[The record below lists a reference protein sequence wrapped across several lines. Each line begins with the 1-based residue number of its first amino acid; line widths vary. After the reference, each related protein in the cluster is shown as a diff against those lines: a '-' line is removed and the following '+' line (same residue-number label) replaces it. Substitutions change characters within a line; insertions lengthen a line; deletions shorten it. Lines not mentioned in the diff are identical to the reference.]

1 MLVCWVWM
9 WAGKEPFYMT
19 FTYWKWEFTEDETKG
34 NNADFSPW
42 AQISQ
47 MHLTFLVT
55 VATKL
60 NNCSPGFI
68 SMQLFHKHFVNPA
81 GQAKF
86 GHSLIFNPDEN

>member
-1 MLVCWVWM
+1 
-9 WAGKEPFYMT
+9 
-19 FTYWKWEFTEDETKG
+19 
-34 NNADFSPW
+34 
-42 AQISQ
+42 
-47 MHLTFLVT
+47 MHLTFLIT